1 MSNGLGNRSILLK
14 LFKFFLSLR
23 TAIWLLMAL
32 LSLLFYGSVVMPLN
46 PEFQSLNSVALFQ
59 WMAVNSFG
67 ITWWLWAAIGFISL
81 LTANTLLCSAESILK
96 KKSARQ
102 WMLVISPQVAHIGF
116 LFILLAHLLS
126 GYSGFRGTAFVYEN
140 SGLRLPNGNDIV
152 LRKIDVDMDRMGYI
166 KDWFADVEYFKEG
179 RSLRS
184 DRIRPNSPSF
194 QEGLGIYIKDVR
206 PMPYPAAMIEVSR
219 EPGAVWALI
228 GGLLFMAG
236 MIMLL
241 LFKIKKEEIAQP
253 SALSGQLSGEKA
265 LSDAKQA
272 KK

>member
-1 MSNGLGNRSILLK
+1 
-14 LFKFFLSLR
+14 
-23 TAIWLLMAL
+23 MAL

-166 KDWFADVEYFKEG
+166 KDWSADVEYFKEG